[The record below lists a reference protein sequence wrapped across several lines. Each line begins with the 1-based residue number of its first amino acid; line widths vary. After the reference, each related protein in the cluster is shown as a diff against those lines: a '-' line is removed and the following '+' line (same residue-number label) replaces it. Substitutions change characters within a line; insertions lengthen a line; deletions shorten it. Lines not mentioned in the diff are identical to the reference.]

1 MESLIR
7 HILMA
12 STMAICLLAKVISR
26 IIHHFFH
33 LVGFALIALFM
44 VIGLTGYSQNVVSLK
59 MCHDSAEVKFPL
71 AEQKAKFEQIN
82 QLKQDN
88 LASNYLPTLN
98 LKAKATYQSEVVE
111 FKISVP
117 GMDLPAMPHEQYSAN
132 IEINQLIYDGGNS
145 KAAQKV
151 NEQNSLI
158 NIQKVEVDIYGL
170 KVQINQLYFNC
181 LLLQENEGI
190 LQLTHETIIEKRKM
204 MISAVDQGMV
214 LESELDNLSAEMLRL
229 EQQIIEIKSA
239 KAQVLKALE
248 ILSCVTI
255 NENSELLPPQIGT
268 DNNTSIFRPE
278 HKLFQNQSQLLDAT
292 LDLTQKKRM
301 PTLAAFANGGYGKP
315 GYDFFNDEIH
325 GFYMVGAQF
334 QWNIWDW
341 KQTNREKQQLSI
353 QKLIVDDNRK
363 AFDKNLTISLSEA
376 ELREQKLEQLITKDK
391 AIVELQSRIS
401 NRSAEQMKNGT
412 KTSSDYLRDLNAE
425 KQARINLESRQIQLI
440 QSQVDELMIKGAPL
454 F

>member
-12 STMAICLLAKVISR
+12 STMAICYLPKVISR
-26 IIHHFFH
+26 IVHHFFH
-33 LVGFALIALFM
+33 LIGFTLLALL
-44 VIGLTGYSQNVVSLK
+44 IGLSSTVYSQNAVSLK
-59 MCHDSAEVKFPL
+59 MCHDSAEVKFPV
-71 AEQKAKFEQIN
+71 ADQKAKFEQIN

-88 LASNYLPTLN
+88 LASKYLPTLN

-111 FKISVP
+111 FKINIP
-117 GMDLPAMPHEQYSAN
+117 NMNLPAMPKEQYSAN
-132 IEINQLIYDGGNS
+132 IEINQLIYDGGNI

-151 NEQNSLI
+151 NEQSSLV

-170 KVQINQLYFNC
+170 KEQINQLYFNC

-190 LQLTHETIIEKRKM
+190 LQLTHETIIEQRKM
-204 MISAVDQGMV
+204 MIAAVNQGMV

-239 KAQVLKALE
+239 KTQVLKALE
-248 ILSCVTI
+248 ILSCFTI
-255 NENSELLPPQIGT
+255 DENSELMPPQIGT
-268 DNNTSIFRPE
+268 DNNASIFRPE

-292 LDLTQKKRM
+292 IDLTQKKRM
-301 PTLAAFANGGYGKP
+301 PTLAAFVNGGYGKP
-315 GYDFFNDEIH
+315 GYNYFNDEIH

-341 KQTNREKQQLSI
+341 KQTQREKQQLSV
-353 QKLIVDDNRK
+353 QKLLIEDNRK

-376 ELREQKLEQLITKDK
+376 ELREQKLEQLIVKDK
-391 AIVELQSRIS
+391 AIIELQSRIS

-412 KTSSDYLRDLNAE
+412 KTSADYLRDLNAE

-440 QSQVDELMIKGAPL
+440 QSQIDERMIKGATL

>member
-1 MESLIR
+1 ML
-7 HILMA
+7 A
-12 STMAICLLAKVISR
+12 LL
-26 IIHHFFH
+26 
-33 LVGFALIALFM
+33 
-44 VIGLTGYSQNVVSLK
+44 IGLSSTVYSQNAVSLK
-59 MCHDSAEVKFPL
+59 MCHDSAEVKFPV
-71 AEQKAKFEQIN
+71 ADQKAKFEQIN

-88 LASNYLPTLN
+88 LASKYLPTLN

-111 FKISVP
+111 FKINIP
-117 GMDLPAMPHEQYSAN
+117 NMNLPAMPKEQYSAN
-132 IEINQLIYDGGNS
+132 IEINQLIYDGGNI

-151 NEQNSLI
+151 NEQSSLV

-170 KVQINQLYFNC
+170 KEQINQLYFNC

-190 LQLTHETIIEKRKM
+190 LQLTHETIIEQRKM
-204 MISAVDQGMV
+204 MIAAVNQGMV

-239 KAQVLKALE
+239 KTQVLKALE
-248 ILSCVTI
+248 ILSCFTI
-255 NENSELLPPQIGT
+255 DENSELMPPQIGT
-268 DNNTSIFRPE
+268 DNNASIFRPE

-292 LDLTQKKRM
+292 IDLTQKKRM
-301 PTLAAFANGGYGKP
+301 PTLAAFVNGGYGKP
-315 GYDFFNDEIH
+315 GYNYFNDEIH

-341 KQTNREKQQLSI
+341 KQTQREKQQLSV
-353 QKLIVDDNRK
+353 QKLLIEDNRK

-376 ELREQKLEQLITKDK
+376 ELREQKLEQLIVKDK
-391 AIVELQSRIS
+391 AIIELQSRIS

-412 KTSSDYLRDLNAE
+412 KTSADYLRDLNAE

-440 QSQVDELMIKGAPL
+440 QSQIDERMIKGATL

>member
-1 MESLIR
+1 
-7 HILMA
+7 MA
-12 STMAICLLAKVISR
+12 STMAICYLPKVISR
-26 IIHHFFH
+26 IVHHFFH
-33 LVGFALIALFM
+33 LIGFTLLALL
-44 VIGLTGYSQNVVSLK
+44 IGLSSTVYSQNAVSLK
-59 MCHDSAEVKFPL
+59 MCHDSAEVKFPV
-71 AEQKAKFEQIN
+71 ADQKAKFEQIN

-88 LASNYLPTLN
+88 LASKYLPTLN

-111 FKISVP
+111 FKINIP
-117 GMDLPAMPHEQYSAN
+117 NMNLPAMPKEQYSAN
-132 IEINQLIYDGGNS
+132 IEINQLIYDGGNI

-151 NEQNSLI
+151 NEQSSLV

-170 KVQINQLYFNC
+170 KEQINQLYFNC

-190 LQLTHETIIEKRKM
+190 LQLTHETIIEQRKM
-204 MISAVDQGMV
+204 MIAAVNQGMV

-239 KAQVLKALE
+239 KTQVLKALE
-248 ILSCVTI
+248 ILSCFTI
-255 NENSELLPPQIGT
+255 DENSELMPPQIGT
-268 DNNTSIFRPE
+268 DNNASIFRPE

-292 LDLTQKKRM
+292 IDLTQKKRM
-301 PTLAAFANGGYGKP
+301 PTLAAFVNGGYGKP
-315 GYDFFNDEIH
+315 GYNYFNDEIH

-341 KQTNREKQQLSI
+341 KQTQREKQQLSV
-353 QKLIVDDNRK
+353 QKLLIEDNRK

-376 ELREQKLEQLITKDK
+376 ELREQKLEQLIVKDK
-391 AIVELQSRIS
+391 AIIELQSRIS

-412 KTSSDYLRDLNAE
+412 KTSADYLRDLNAE

-440 QSQVDELMIKGAPL
+440 QSQIDERMIKGATL